1 VNNLDAAP
9 TVEDI
14 FAASRQGA
22 ANVAGVRF
30 QLIITAWLL
39 LTPGAVE
46 SGVVRVRPEG
56 LEDIDVERADG
67 RGLLLV
73 QAKEREGGRT
83 TWPVGAMASAI
94 GHAADALRADD
105 TSAFAVATN
114 ARPGRGLEATGLATS
129 LSDALSTEHA
139 TALRASISCVGA
151 EPAFIDR
158 VHLLSQPIIDLVD
171 QTIEALATEYG
182 LHLAVA
188 EIAWAQIVWSL
199 QDMAA
204 AARERDHDTAAWADR
219 TWVDELVTRVVASI
233 NPDALDAPLRDGLV
247 SYVDFA
253 NPLDIPLD
261 EFLLGVDVRPGH
273 VAAGLDILRPSSM
286 QSVFEALARGSGA
299 LIRGPSGAGK
309 SALLWRCAY
318 EIAGRA
324 RLVRLHRVMPD
335 HVEALVRWL
344 GLLRPSA
351 TRPIVLCADDLG
363 DSSLDGWPEL
373 VRRLADVPHVLTLC
387 AAREEDFTPSLLGS
401 RLELVRPHLDE
412 ELANQIAT
420 QLQARGVP
428 LRRAV
433 EEALNEAQG
442 LLMEFL
448 SLLTTGS
455 RLEQVIGEQVHDRL
469 DPARATERAALTYV
483 AAAHTAGLGI
493 PYETLATLVN
503 DNAGLPGA
511 LSRLNAEFLVRQDD
525 QHRWR
530 GLHEVR
536 SLAVHQAL
544 YDTPPPTEQD
554 TFEALV
560 NALEPHDVAHL
571 LQRQADR
578 RFDVAKLLP
587 AVTARLQEPAIDAA
601 GVTFILDALYEID
614 AVVHARACWAY
625 TLAAGGA
632 SAASAALMFAYGI
645 RFADVAPPPSTAVR
659 TLAAGLPPQPP
670 SLGRQAADA
679 LGGHRLVDLALAA
692 SPATAVH
699 LLEACAVDA
708 ATLLEIEE
716 ATEIVEP
723 ATSAPLDLW
732 ARWCFAAW
740 SLAGRPD
747 NAQGLLGSVGD
758 RLDRI
763 AELDD
768 LYAFDGRLTTELRQR
783 VGLCAALACPEA
795 KRIRLTVSTP
805 RNNGEALSP
814 DDPITAERRWFRSP
828 GIEQRRYRNFLAA
841 LDRIRAADSLTER
854 LELQDVLTEQLAVLC
869 LAAPARL
876 LHSSDNAGRRR
887 QWIVAVDAAA
897 ERAGAL
903 PTPPLATAG
912 GATNDDDPVGD
923 RINKVVL
930 TLQLIARSLEPHG
943 SPVVPQGLAETLHE
957 VLAPLIV
964 GERALTAQLAARFA
978 ADLTGPVTALARTAD
993 ALAYDR
999 TIRVTGRG
1007 SHPSVEA
1014 AVGALVSST
1023 LTRQRETE
1031 RELLEAELNGFDAV
1045 LHPCETRLE
1054 RGFSGLRW
1062 LVAVPGEE
1070 RDEVLWDRLGNRLE
1084 DEQIT
1089 ALAFRIFVA
1098 PVINGKMLSML
1109 GWQIGRTRPFTAT
1122 REQIET
1128 LAAEAGVA
1136 VLQDDAL
1143 DEDLSLLDELVQASK
1158 LAAHAALRTESAFDA
1173 TDLVSR
1179 AQENIVQCREHA
1191 SRLNRFPGELSL
1203 EALFDLVER
1212 ELAGEDTISL
1222 IFGDVLLRRHGDE
1235 NVASM
1240 GTSIVRSLMVGLAA
1254 QT

>member
-1 VNNLDAAP
+1 V
-9 TVEDI
+9 
-14 FAASRQGA
+14 
-22 ANVAGVRF
+22 
-30 QLIITAWLL
+30 
-39 LTPGAVE
+39 
-46 SGVVRVRPEG
+46 
-56 LEDIDVERADG
+56 
-67 RGLLLV
+67 
-73 QAKEREGGRT
+73 
-83 TWPVGAMASAI
+83 
-94 GHAADALRADD
+94 
-105 TSAFAVATN
+105 
-114 ARPGRGLEATGLATS
+114 
-129 LSDALSTEHA
+129 
-139 TALRASISCVGA
+139 
-151 EPAFIDR
+151 
-158 VHLLSQPIIDLVD
+158 
-171 QTIEALATEYG
+171 
-182 LHLAVA
+182 
-188 EIAWAQIVWSL
+188 
-199 QDMAA
+199 
-204 AARERDHDTAAWADR
+204 
-219 TWVDELVTRVVASI
+219 
-233 NPDALDAPLRDGLV
+233 
-247 SYVDFA
+247 
-253 NPLDIPLD
+253 
-261 EFLLGVDVRPGH
+261 
-273 VAAGLDILRPSSM
+273 
-286 QSVFEALARGSGA
+286 
-299 LIRGPSGAGK
+299 
-309 SALLWRCAY
+309 
-318 EIAGRA
+318 
-324 RLVRLHRVMPD
+324 PD

-344 GLLRPSA
+344 GLLRPSE

-363 DSSLDGWPEL
+363 DSALNGWPQL
-373 VRRLADVPHVLTLC
+373 VRRLADVPHVLILC

-420 QLQARGVP
+420 QLQARGIP

-433 EEALNEAQG
+433 DEAFGEAQG

-448 SLLTTGS
+448 SLLTTGN
-455 RLEQVIGEQVHDRL
+455 RLEQVIGEQVHARL

-493 PYETLATLVN
+493 PYEVLATLVD
-503 DNAGLPGA
+503 DNAALPAA

-544 YDTPPPTEQD
+544 YTTPPPTEQD

-560 NALEPHDVAHL
+560 LALAPHDVAHL

-578 RFDVAKLLP
+578 RFDVEKLLP

-601 GVTFILDALYEID
+601 DVTVILDALYEID

-625 TLAAGGA
+625 TLGAGGA

-670 SLGRQAADA
+670 SLGRRAADA
-679 LGGHRLVDLALAA
+679 LDGRRLVDLALAA
-692 SPATAVH
+692 SPATAVQ
-699 LLEACAVDA
+699 LLEACAVDE
-708 ATLLEIEE
+708 ATLLEIEQ
-716 ATEIVEP
+716 AIEIVEP

-747 NAQGLLGSVGD
+747 NAQELLGSVGD
-758 RLDRI
+758 RLDHI
-763 AELDD
+763 AELDDLVLARDVSPVAGEPTVALD

-783 VGLCAALACPEA
+783 FGLCAALACPEA

-805 RNNGEALSP
+805 RNHGEAMSP
-814 DDPITAERRWFRSP
+814 DDPMTAERRWFRSP
-828 GIEQRRYRNFLAA
+828 GIEQRRYRNFLSA

-869 LAAPARL
+869 RTAPVRL

-887 QWIVAVDAAA
+887 QWIAAVDAAA

-903 PTPPLATAG
+903 PTPPLATEV
-912 GATNDDDPVGD
+912 GAVNDDDPVGD

-930 TLQLIARSLEPHG
+930 ALQLIARSLEPHG

-957 VLAPLIV
+957 VLTPLVV
-964 GERALTAQLAARFA
+964 GERTLTAQLAARFA
-978 ADLTGPVTALARTAD
+978 ADLTGPVTTLARTAE
-993 ALAYDR
+993 AMAYDR
-999 TIRVTGRG
+999 TVRVTGRG

-1023 LTRQRETE
+1023 LTRQREAE
-1031 RELLEAELNGFDAV
+1031 RELLEAELNGFDAL

-1054 RGFSGLRW
+1054 RGFGGLRW
-1062 LVAVPGEE
+1062 LVAVPGED
-1070 RDEVLWDRLGNRLE
+1070 RDEVIWDRLGNRLE
-1084 DEQIT
+1084 DEQMS

-1128 LAAEAGVA
+1128 LADEAGVE
-1136 VLQDDAL
+1136 VLRDNAL
-1143 DEDLSLLDELVQASK
+1143 DEDLRLLDELVQASK
-1158 LAAHAALRTESAFDA
+1158 FAAHAALRAESAFDA
-1173 TDLVSR
+1173 TDLVAQ
-1179 AQENIVQCREHA
+1179 AQESIAQCREHA
-1191 SRLNRFPGELSL
+1191 SRLNRFPDDLSL
-1203 EALFDLVER
+1203 QALFDLVER

-1235 NVASM
+1235 NIASM

-1254 QT
+1254 QA